1 MSCPVVLGALLRKAR
16 AGAGWEQMLG
26 AGAAAHVE
34 GWPSR
39 LGSLSLAMLGGTGAF
54 LRSLRFGAGR
64 LEPSASG
71 VVLLVFLKEQLVFWF
86 F

>member
-1 MSCPVVLGALLRKAR
+1 MRNRVLPSGARSPVTQSPCWG
-16 AGAGWEQMLG
+16 GLG

-54 LRSLRFGAGR
+54 LRSLHFVAGR

-71 VVLLVFLKEQLVFWF
+71 VVLLVFLKKEQLVFCF